1 MSNPVIE
8 FKSTLRTALP
18 RIAYLH
24 VGFADS
30 ICAKSSAEI
39 ESDAGF
45 VLDVSES
52 WPDLINA
59 IVNSTP
65 RAVLVHLHAL
75 RNGPGSVSEISTM
88 LQAVLSLC
96 PLSST
101 NRIGIVVDSK
111 VDMEVVKELRKNNIL
126 NIVPGVEFLGQEES
140 TKATIALLAGEPY
153 IPPDAAPEPNLLLP
167 RVVSFWSKPVPQLSV
182 EIKQQI
188 IDKKLYT
195 TTFCDTWDSLAD
207 AVEEHPDLVVF
218 HCKMRNAPGNLMLS
232 EIVDMIA
239 GLVRYTSGTPPKIAA
254 VIDRDTPLE
263 IIKELQK
270 TSVSGIVPSSAYW
283 GVDIA
288 TTAVTTLLNSGAY
301 WPKDIIASLPGNIV
315 KHTPSKNKL
324 QLTTRQKQI
333 VDLICTRGLSNKR
346 IASTLHIAESTVKIH
361 VSAVL
366 KVYGVRTRTQLAL
379 VGNK

>member
-1 MSNPVIE
+1 MSNPIIE
-8 FKSTLRTALP
+8 FKSPSIALIP
-18 RIAYLH
+18 RLLYLH
-24 VGFADS
+24 VGFDDS
-30 ICAKSSAEI
+30 ACAKAISEI
-39 ESDAGF
+39 EYAANF
-45 VLDVSES
+45 VIDVCDS
-52 WPDLINA
+52 WGELYVKVAQSPDLAA
-59 IVNSTP
+59 I
-65 RAVLVHLHAL
+65 LIHLNTL
-75 RNGPGSVSEISTM
+75 RNGPSSVADITTM
-88 LQAVLSLC
+88 INTLLTQVGKQC
-96 PLSST
+96 K
-101 NRIGIVVDSK
+101 IGVVVDNL
-111 VDMEVVKELRKNNIL
+111 VDFEFVTELRKNNIL
-126 NIVPGVEFLGQEES
+126 NILPGIAFLGQEES

-153 IPPDAAPEPNLLLP
+153 TLNVVRPMLTNPLP
-167 RVVSFWSKPVPQLSV
+167 RVISFWSKPIPQLSL

-195 TTFCDTWDSLAD
+195 ATFCDTWDSLTD

-333 VDLICTRGLSNKR
+333 VELICTRGLSNKR

>member
-1 MSNPVIE
+1 MTVPV
-8 FKSTLRTALP
+8 P
-18 RIAYLH
+18 RLAYLH

-30 ICAKSSAEI
+30 SCAQSVMHI
-39 ESDAGF
+39 EEEASF
-45 VLDVSES
+45 VLDLHES
-52 WPDLINA
+52 WPSLLTSIIAN
-59 IVNSTP
+59 P
-65 RAVLVHLHAL
+65 PQAVLIHLNSL
-75 RNGPGSVSEISTM
+75 RRGPGSIAEISTM
-88 LQAVLSLC
+88 LKTVLSIYVTD
-96 PLSST
+96 SR
-101 NRIGIVVDSK
+101 NRIGVVVDNA
-111 VDMEVVKELRKNNIL
+111 VDVEFVRELRKSNIL
-126 NIVPGVEFLGQEES
+126 NIVPGVEFLGQRES

-153 IPPDAAPEPNLLLP
+153 ISPHAAPEPNLLLP
-167 RVVSFWSKPVPQLSV
+167 RVVSFWSKPVPQLSL

-218 HCKMRNAPGNLMLS
+218 HCNMRNAPGNLMLS

-288 TTAVTTLLNSGAY
+288 TTAVVQLLNIGSH